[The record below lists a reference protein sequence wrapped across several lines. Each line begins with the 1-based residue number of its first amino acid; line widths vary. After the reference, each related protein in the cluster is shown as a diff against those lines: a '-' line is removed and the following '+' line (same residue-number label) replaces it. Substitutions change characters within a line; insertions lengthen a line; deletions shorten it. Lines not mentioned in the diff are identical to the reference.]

1 MYFDNVSVKF
11 RQHLR
16 DSFTVSIE
24 FTRTE
29 DDWMLVKNG
38 ATRLF
43 IEYLNDLVVSRGPP
57 RIVRTA

>member
-24 FTRTE
+24 FTRTKDE
-29 DDWMLVKNG
+29 W
-38 ATRLF
+38 RL
-43 IEYLNDLVVSRGPP
+43 
-57 RIVRTA
+57 VRTEFYGFPHGIAAQGEKA

>member
-29 DDWMLVKNG
+29 DDWMLVRTG
-38 ATRLF
+38 SYDLF
-43 IEYLNDLVVSRGPP
+43 HGIAAQAEK
-57 RIVRTA
+57 A